1 MLPELNEREAR
12 ARIAKRVASELED
25 GALVNL
31 GIGIPQLVPDY
42 MPKGVRLILQTE
54 NGVINAGA
62 SADRYDLRVIDAGGT
77 PVSVLPGGALIS
89 SELSFAIMRGGH
101 IDVTVLGALEVD
113 REGSLANWMIPQVR
127 VPGMGGAM
135 DIVTGAKK
143 VYVATRHFDKEG
155 RSKLVQKCSLPLTG
169 RGVVDVIVTEYC
181 VVHLRPYGDDRDRRR
196 HRSPGAARPDG
207 DADRRQLS
215 APTSRFLKRLN
226 IRATH
231 PLN

>member
-1 MLPELNEREAR
+1 
-12 ARIAKRVASELED
+12 
-25 GALVNL
+25 
-31 GIGIPQLVPDY
+31 

-181 VVHLRPYGDDRDRRR
+181 VVRNIYGHMVMTEIAEDTGLQALLDRTEMQIDVSSQLRRVD
-196 HRSPGAARPDG
+196 
-207 DADRRQLS
+207 
-215 APTSRFLKRLN
+215 F
-226 IRATH
+226 
-231 PLN
+231 

>member
-1 MLPELNEREAR
+1 MLPELSEKEAR
-12 ARIAKRVASELED
+12 ARIARRVASELED

-42 MPKGVRLILQTE
+42 LPEEVRLILQTE

-62 SADRYDLRVIDAGGT
+62 SADRHDLRVIDAGGT

-143 VYVATRHFDKEG
+143 VCVATRHFDKEG

-181 VVHLRPYGDDRDRRR
+181 VVRNIYGHMVMTEIAEDTGLQALLDRTEMQIDV
-196 HRSPGAARPDG
+196 SS
-207 DADRRQLS
+207 Q
-215 APTSRFLKRLN
+215 LKR
-226 IRATH
+226 IQF
-231 PLN
+231 

>member
-1 MLPELNEREAR
+1 MLPELSENEAR
-12 ARIAKRVASELED
+12 ARIARRIAAELED

-42 MPKGVRLILQTE
+42 VPKNVRLILQTE
-54 NGVINAGA
+54 NGVINAGPGR
-62 SADRYDLRVIDAGGT
+62 DKDDLRVIDAGGT

-101 IDVTVLGALEVD
+101 IDVTILGALEVD

-135 DIVTGAKK
+135 DIVAGAKK
-143 VYVATRHFDKEG
+143 VYVATRHFDRDG

-169 RGVVDVIVTEYC
+169 HGVVDVIVTEYC
-181 VVHLRPYGDDRDRRR
+181 VVRNIYGRMVMTEIAEDTSLQLLLDRTEMRLDVSSGLKR
-196 HRSPGAARPDG
+196 
-207 DADRRQLS
+207 
-215 APTSRFLKRLN
+215 SRF
-226 IRATH
+226 
-231 PLN
+231 